1 MRIHTAIILAGGLG
15 TRLRSV
21 VSEMPKCMAPVN
33 QRPFLDYVIHDLQK
47 NGITHFVFSV
57 GYKSEAI
64 IDHIQINYPQLQA
77 DFAIEESPLGT
88 GGAIQHALSFV
99 KEEQVVIVN
108 GDTIFEVD
116 LNKMAEEHVHTTA
129 NCTLALKPMT
139 NFERYGVVRI
149 NEKNIVKGFEE
160 KKYYSEGL
168 INGGIYILNKNTF
181 LQHHFPAVF
190 SFEKDYLEKYIEKE
204 SMQGFVSDA
213 FFIDIGIPED
223 YERAQQLLTI

>member
-1 MRIHTAIILAGGLG
+1 MRIRTAIILAGGLG

-21 VSEMPKCMAPVN
+21 VSELPKCMAPVN
-33 QRPFLDYVIHDLQK
+33 QRPFLDYVIRYLQQ

-64 IDHIQINYPQLQA
+64 IDHIQNNYPQLQA
-77 DFAIEESPLGT
+77 DFALEESPLGT

-108 GDTIFEVD
+108 GDTIFEAD
-116 LNKMAEEHVHTTA
+116 LISMADVHLHTEA
-129 NCTLALKPMT
+129 DCTLALKPMN

-149 NEKNIVKGFEE
+149 NQKNTVTGFEE
-160 KKYYSEGL
+160 KKYYPEGL
-168 INGGIYILNKNTF
+168 INGGIYILNKASF
-181 LQHHFPAVF
+181 LHHHLPKVC
-190 SFEKDYLEKYIEKE
+190 SFEKDYLEKYYSTV

>member
-1 MRIHTAIILAGGLG
+1 MRIHSAIILAGGLG

-21 VSEMPKCMAPVN
+21 VSDLPKCMAPVN
-33 QRPFLDYVIHDLQK
+33 QRPFLDYVIHYLQK
-47 NGITHFVFSV
+47 NGISHFIFSV

-64 IDHIQINYPQLQA
+64 IKHIQTSYPELRT

-99 KEEQVVIVN
+99 NEEQAVVVN

-116 LNKMAEEHVHTTA
+116 LHRMSEEHLHAAA
-129 NCTLALKPMT
+129 NCTLALKPMKD
-139 NFERYGVVRI
+139 FERYGVVRI
-149 NEKNIVKGFEE
+149 NSKNQVTGFEE

-168 INGGIYILNKNTF
+168 INGGIYILNKSAF
-181 LQHHFPAVF
+181 LQHHFPAIF
-190 SFEKDYLEKYIEKE
+190 SFEKDYLEKYFEKE
-204 SMQGFVSDA
+204 MMYGCVSNS